1 MAATRLPQ
9 DEWRVVVKDRYPA
22 YIDWQTFERIQAM
35 LRDNYAEYLRHG
47 TRGTPR
53 DGAALLQGIAW
64 CGECGHKL
72 VVQYCNGNRYAC
84 TYLQHTQGAPMCQH
98 LPADPIDARVVAA
111 FFEAVAPA
119 ELDAW
124 EQAQAARHDAAE
136 ALDRA
141 EAQQV
146 ERLRYQAL
154 LAGRQFNR
162 VDPDNRL
169 VAAELERRWEAALR
183 DLRQAEE
190 ALARRRAANAQT
202 LCLTAAERAD
212 FCALAPRLPELWR
225 QPGVTRA
232 HRKALLRCLIDK
244 VVMRRS
250 TRDCVQLRIVWRG
263 GATTEMEVGIAVGAL
278 TSLARGAEMEAR
290 VLDLARAG
298 TEDAAIAALLT
309 EEGFRSPRH
318 SQVLVNTIRAIRL
331 RHRVL
336 QAPSHPRRL
345 AGWLTVSQLAQRLGI
360 PRRWIDQRIRSG
372 TIVVGPHPPVRLHL
386 FPDTEAA
393 IAGFRN
399 LRAGRDRPLALRPPR
414 RETGASTCMI
424 LGAVAGERG
433 HAPATWSSRGPAWAP
448 SSASLSVSAAG
459 DDLGRCRRPR
469 RDAAFATTGACACR
483 ASRPATRPRR
493 TASAPCCPPADA
505 WARRRRDRR
514 LLRPRLWHL
523 QRRGPAA
530 EGRMVR
536 HAQRQPEQAD
546 DGADQ
551 PLGLAVGQAE
561 HGPERQRRQ
570 DGQRR
575 VPGLPAPGRA
585 WFSRPRFDRLVGEPD
600 RQAAALPQAGVIRRP
615 VRDLVRLSRDVTA
628 AVLVQLEGQ
637 GGHPGSAREHSP
649 TTPGAPSPTSR
660 PIRAPRCFGAIAA
673 PCGRRRGPL
682 RAAALALRPAPP
694 GGRPAQPPQPVGP

>member
-1 MAATRLPQ
+1 MTSDLVTPRHLCRKAVIYIRQSTPHQVLTNQESLRLQYALRQRACDLGWNDADVEVIDIDLGQSGAVAEHRRGFKDLIARVTLGEVGLILSYEVTRLARNCSDWYPLLDLCGYRQCLIGDRDGVYDPSSANGRLLLGLKGTISEVELHTLRGRLTAGLLSKAERGDLALALPAGLARGAQGTVTKDPDRAVQGCVELVFSSFLEQRSAAKVMHGLRARGLNLPRREPCGDICWTPPTAGAVRRMLRNPAYAGAFAYGRTRYTRSSDGRVAMTRLPQ
-9 DEWRVVVKDRYPA
+9 DEWQIVVKDRYPA

-35 LRDNYAEYLRHG
+35 LRDNYAEYLRRQ

-111 FFEAVAPA
+111 FFEAVVPA

-169 VAAELERRWEAALR
+169 VAAELERRWETALR

-290 VLDLARAG
+290 VLDLARGG

-318 SQVLVNTIRAIRL
+318 GQVLVNTIRAIRL
-331 RHRVL
+331 RHRIL

-345 AGWLTVSQLAQRLGI
+345 AGWLTVSQLAERLGI
-360 PRRWIDQRIRSG
+360 PRHWIDQRIGSG
-372 TIVVGPHPPVRLHL
+372 TIVVGPHPPMRLHL

-399 LRAGRDRPLALRPPR
+399 LKAGRTDRL
-414 RETGASTCMI
+414 
-424 LGAVAGERG
+424 
-433 HAPATWSSRGPAWAP
+433 
-448 SSASLSVSAAG
+448 
-459 DDLGRCRRPR
+459 
-469 RDAAFATTGACACR
+469 
-483 ASRPATRPRR
+483 
-493 TASAPCCPPADA
+493 
-505 WARRRRDRR
+505 
-514 LLRPRLWHL
+514 
-523 QRRGPAA
+523 
-530 EGRMVR
+530 
-536 HAQRQPEQAD
+536 
-546 DGADQ
+546 
-551 PLGLAVGQAE
+551 
-561 HGPERQRRQ
+561 
-570 DGQRR
+570 
-575 VPGLPAPGRA
+575 
-585 WFSRPRFDRLVGEPD
+585 RFDHRLEK
-600 RQAAALPQAGVIRRP
+600 Q
-615 VRDLVRLSRDVTA
+615 
-628 AVLVQLEGQ
+628 
-637 GGHPGSAREHSP
+637 EHQ
-649 TTPGAPSPTSR
+649 
-660 PIRAPRCFGAIAA
+660 RA
-673 PCGRRRGPL
+673 
-682 RAAALALRPAPP
+682 
-694 GGRPAQPPQPVGP
+694 